1 MEWWGEG
8 CAIINHTIPT
18 PEHCL
23 RSQVNLALRG
33 LPRFKC
39 LPDEIG
45 QHRTTTHIL
54 PPGDSVLQDT
64 QRAFEEAQ
72 AGKLPAFPTIEMYF
86 HTTVDPSIAADS
98 GLHSAALFVQWV
110 PHTLAE
116 SSWEDQEAAYV
127 DHLIGLVE
135 RFAPGTG
142 RETGPERGTVMR
154 KFRI

>member
-1 MEWWGEG
+1 M
-8 CAIINHTIPT
+8 
-18 PEHCL
+18 
-23 RSQVNLALRG
+23 NLALRG

-54 PPGDSVLQDT
+54 PPGDNVLQDT

-116 SSWEDQEAAYV
+116 SSWEQQEAAYIE
-127 DHLIGLVE
+127 HLIGLVE
-135 RFAPGTG
+135 QFAPGVD
-142 RETGPERGTVMR
+142 RETDSERGTAI
-154 KFRI
+154 FRIWVGTW

>member
-1 MEWWGEG
+1 M
-8 CAIINHTIPT
+8 
-18 PEHCL
+18 
-23 RSQVNLALRG
+23 NLALRG

-72 AGKLPAFPTIEMYF
+72 AGKLPAFPTIEMCF

-127 DHLIGLVE
+127 DHRIGLVE
-135 RFAPGTG
+135 RVAPGTG